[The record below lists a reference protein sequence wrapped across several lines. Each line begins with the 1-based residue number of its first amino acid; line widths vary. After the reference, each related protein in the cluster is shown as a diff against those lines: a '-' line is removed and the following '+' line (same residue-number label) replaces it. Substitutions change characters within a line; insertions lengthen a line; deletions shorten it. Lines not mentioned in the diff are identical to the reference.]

1 MPSSGVIFM
10 SLYITYRIDLL
21 SEWLS
26 RMFYCHWSLI
36 TNRSLENVCVAAF
49 VAPDPLTSHN
59 KQADD
64 TALQTLHC
72 TALPCPSRP
81 PFKHCTALSLATT
94 LQTLHCLVP
103 RDRPSNTALH
113 CLVPRDRPSNT
124 ALHWTILTTPQ
135 STILQLEYSRLR
147 EGRGLLCT
155 NGDIIERIAHKGI
168 KWMVW
173 RWHLVLCY

>member
-1 MPSSGVIFM
+1 MFFITSFVCIGNMPSSGVIFM

-81 PFKHCTALSLATT
+81 PFKHCTALSLATAH
-94 LQTLHCLVP
+94 QTLHC
-103 RDRPSNTALH
+103 TALSLATAHQTLH
-113 CLVPRDRPSNT
+113 CTGPSSQHPRAPFYNWS
-124 ALHWTILTTPQ
+124 ILG
-135 STILQLEYSRLR
+135 YVRG
-147 EGRGLLCT
+147 EGCCVQME
-155 NGDIIERIAHKGI
+155 I
-168 KWMVW
+168 
-173 RWHLVLCY
+173 